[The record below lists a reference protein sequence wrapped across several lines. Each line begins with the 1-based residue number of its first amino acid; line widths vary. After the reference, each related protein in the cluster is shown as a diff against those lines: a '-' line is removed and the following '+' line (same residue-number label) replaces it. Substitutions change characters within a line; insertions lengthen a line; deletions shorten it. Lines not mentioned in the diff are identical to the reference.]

1 MVAEW
6 EATIFLDSA
15 MISPQV
21 NSAVAGIV
29 FKNLFSLVSEIRLIF
44 LDEMHFKS
52 IWLIPVVGES
62 IYLTFGNRFKNF
74 ESIWYFKRTKIA
86 ITLG

>member
-15 MISPQV
+15 MIGLV

-29 FKNLFSLVSEIRLIF
+29 LKSFSLVSEIRLIF

-62 IYLTFGNRFKNF
+62 IYLTFK
-74 ESIWYFKRTKIA
+74 
-86 ITLG
+86 